1 MGARLC
7 CRSVRG
13 RARKRR
19 PPHNRDT
26 GTQPGQRQPFLT
38 RRGVSWSRD
47 LQPSGRVF
55 SRLLSRL
62 AQRSSE
68 IEIGNFLIQST
79 TRVRVCLCASFQIAP
94 SSVAKPTLTETTDMH
109 QVLDSSSPAAPHQPA
124 NESGTML
131 TNGSNQYIQP
141 DYLSP
146 LPTTVHFF
154 LVKPVAIE

>member
-47 LQPSGRVF
+47 LQQSGRVF

-68 IEIGNFLIQST
+68 IEFPYPKYDSCAC
-79 TRVRVCLCASFQIAP
+79 VFVCEFPNSAIECCQIHIDRDNGYAP
-94 SSVAKPTLTETTDMH
+94 SVGLVFTRST
-109 QVLDSSSPAAPHQPA
+109 SSAGQRKRHHVDQR
-124 NESGTML
+124 
-131 TNGSNQYIQP
+131 IQP
-141 DYLSP
+141 IHSAGLSFASAHHG
-146 LPTTVHFF
+146 TF
-154 LVKPVAIE
+154 LSCQTSRN